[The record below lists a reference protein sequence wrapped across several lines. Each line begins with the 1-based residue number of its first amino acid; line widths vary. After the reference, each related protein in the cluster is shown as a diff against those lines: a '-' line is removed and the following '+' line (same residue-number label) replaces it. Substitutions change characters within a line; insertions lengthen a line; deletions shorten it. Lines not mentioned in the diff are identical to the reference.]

1 MEKIVDKSKDVKSDV
16 NSTEI
21 KADYQKIEKKK
32 LSDLL
37 DEFSSKEMQNSIV
50 VNDEETMVKRFSD

>member
-21 KADYQKIEKKK
+21 KADYQKMEKKK

-37 DEFSSKEMQNSIV
+37 DEFSSEEMQNSIV